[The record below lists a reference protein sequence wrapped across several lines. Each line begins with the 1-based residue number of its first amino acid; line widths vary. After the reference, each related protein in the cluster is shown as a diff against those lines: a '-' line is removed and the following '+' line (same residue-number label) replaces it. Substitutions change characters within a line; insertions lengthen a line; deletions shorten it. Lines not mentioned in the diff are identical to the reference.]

1 MSRWWSPAAGH
12 AALLLLGAMLFPGVA
27 SAQQT
32 TLTLTNNGLAIPT
45 GVAIDSTHYNAG
57 WVCATGSMGYEVR
70 AISGN
75 TARTA
80 TLFMR
85 ANGAITGGQAGKLAD
100 LQWRIGTP
108 CSPTVAGTGW
118 TSLTQVDATVEAGS
132 IKANGPANGRFFSDV
147 VYFRFLLA
155 WSTDLGATTFT
166 LPQLIFTVSQ

>member
-1 MSRWWSPAAGH
+1 MPRWWSPAAGR
-12 AALLLLGAMLFPGVA
+12 AALLLLGAMLCA
-27 SAQQT
+27 NEAAAQQT

-70 AISGN
+70 ANTGT

-80 TLFMR
+80 TLYIR
-85 ANGAITGGQAGKLAD
+85 ANGTITGGQAGKLAD

-108 CSPTVAGTGW
+108 CSPTVAGAGW
-118 TSLTQVDATVEAGS
+118 TSLTQVNATVDAAS
-132 IKANGPANGRFFSDV
+132 IKSNGPANGRFFSNT
-147 VYFRFLLA
+147 VYFRFLLG
-155 WSTDLGATTFT
+155 WSTDLGATAFT